1 MKYMNAMARLLA
13 LLLAALMLTGMLA
26 LAEPAE
32 TEAPEAEAVEAVE
45 GEAEEPTEEEE
56 PAETEAP
63 AEAEDNS
70 YGLIYSANNP
80 IPDIAERVRPAIVQ
94 VVTKVESWDADTRTA
109 DVYDAGSGSACYI
122 RPLENGEGGYLLT
135 NYHVIQD
142 TDVYTAEW
150 LDGTVSDLELVG
162 YDDGSDIAILKF
174 EGPVPGDA
182 EPIPLG
188 DSEALRIGELAI
200 IIGNPGIDDVMF
212 GSVSAGIISGLERA
226 DPGLGNFSHHITTI
240 QIDAALTAGYSG
252 GALLNAKGEMV
263 GIPVIYTLGEGM
275 NFCIPISAVKGFI
288 DQIIDSG
295 NVVRPRMGVTVVTID
310 GPDEAMR
317 RFPPIGA
324 QVYSVEK
331 GTPADK
337 AGLQEK
343 DVITEAN
350 GIRVKSSRD
359 LVDAVDQCGEGEPM
373 KLVVYRYEY
382 DDDGN
387 IKGGYEVLNLELELE
402 IID

>member
-1 MKYMNAMARLLA
+1 MKHFNAMTRCLT
-13 LLLAALMLTGMLA
+13 LLLAALMLSGMLA

-32 TEAPEAEAVEAVE
+32 TEPAEASETEA
-45 GEAEEPTEEEE
+45 AE
-56 PAETEAP
+56 PAEAEAP
-63 AEAEDNS
+63 AEDSS

-80 IPDIAERVRPAIVQ
+80 IPDIADRVRPAIVQ
-94 VVTKVESWDADTRTA
+94 VVTKVESWDPATRVA

-142 TDVYTAEW
+142 TDVFTATW
-150 LDGTVSDLELVG
+150 LDGTESDLELVG

-188 DSEALRIGELAI
+188 DSETLRIGELAI

-240 QIDAALTAGYSG
+240 QIDAALTGGYSG

-317 RFPPIGA
+317 RFPPCGA

-387 IKGGYEVLNLELELE
+387 VKGGYEQLTMELELE